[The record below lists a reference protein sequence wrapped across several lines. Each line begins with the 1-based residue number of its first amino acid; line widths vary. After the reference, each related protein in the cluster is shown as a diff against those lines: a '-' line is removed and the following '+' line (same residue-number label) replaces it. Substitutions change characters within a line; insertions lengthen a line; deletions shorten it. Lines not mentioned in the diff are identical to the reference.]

1 MAIIECTECGHKVS
15 DKADVC
21 PSCGYKVSDIKKD
34 MSNFVY
40 CKINGEDVNVTEL
53 KHRLLSV
60 SESER
65 QHYQNI
71 LGIALNKEKLVAMEK
86 QLKASPKTVGVMKHA
101 AEILNMT
108 KEITNLISN
117 DLAMFLSK
125 FIANN
130 MEPIEFNGKPKR
142 VPTDRELYIPKCPTC
157 SSPNIRKLRAGE
169 KATTRHA
176 ILWGRGGAFNK
187 TWKCNNCG
195 HTW

>member
-40 CKINGEDVNVTEL
+40 CKINGEDVDVTEL
-53 KHRLLSV
+53 RQRLLSI

-65 QHYQNI
+65 QDCQKWFSLGSDVKKIMAMSKELHASGKEEVFQNSDE
-71 LGIALNKEKLVAMEK
+71 IARMAQKK
-86 QLKASPKTVGVMKHA
+86 
-101 AEILNMT
+101 I
-108 KEITNLISN
+108 NLEFDN
-117 DLAMFLSK
+117 DLHLFLAE
-125 FIANN
+125 FISNN

-142 VPTDRELYIPKCPTC
+142 VPTDRELHIPKCPTC
-157 SSPNIRKLRAGE
+157 SSTNIRKLKSGE
-169 KATTRHA
+169 KATSEFGV
-176 ILWGRGGAFNK
+176 LLGLPFNK

-195 HTW
+195 HMW

>member
-40 CKINGEDVNVTEL
+40 CKINGEDVDVTEL
-53 KHRLLSV
+53 RQRLLSV

-65 QHYQNI
+65 QDYQMMFS
-71 LGIALNKEKLVAMEK
+71 LGSDAKRLIAMDK
-86 QLKASPKTVGVMKHA
+86 QLKASGKEEVIQHST
-101 AEILNMT
+101 EIVRMVNKKINLNP
-108 KEITNLISN
+108 N
-117 DLAMFLSK
+117 DLKLFLAE

>member
-40 CKINGEDVNVTEL
+40 CKINGEDVDVTEL
-53 KHRLLSV
+53 RQRLLSV

-65 QHYQNI
+65 QDYQRRFSLGSDVRKNI
-71 LGIALNKEKLVAMEK
+71 AIEEQLRASGKEEV
-86 QLKASPKTVGVMKHA
+86 LKNSSEIIRMAQKKINLDPSGDLRLFL
-101 AEILNMT
+101 AE
-108 KEITNLISN
+108 
-117 DLAMFLSK
+117 
-125 FIANN
+125 FIAHN

-142 VPTDRELYIPKCPTC
+142 VPTDRELHIPKCPTC
-157 SSPNIRKLRAGE
+157 SSTNIRKLKSGE
-169 KATTRHA
+169 KATSEFGV
-176 ILWGRGGAFNK
+176 LLGLPFNK

-195 HTW
+195 HMW